1 MSGTI
6 LGGNVS
12 VNQTKKLSQRPEGI
26 SVTIVK
32 PLFIF
37 ALASSTLFAVPRLR
51 LSSTVVGPVTIA
63 QGANAGA
70 QDLEAYSVADR
81 DVTAETENLR
91 LTLSSTVPWVSGA
104 ASASRNCTRRQG
116 LCVPIRLT
124 FSTQSLP
131 SGLYTGTILVADPAA
146 VDAPQRILVTL
157 SVGTTLPDRVNL
169 YVAPNGS
176 QDSFVFV
183 TNRGPAGPNAD
194 TSIAPANSW
203 LTLLQQSAGT
213 FNFVRPFLIQARH
226 LPGQAEGS
234 YNGTVTVRNSA
245 LAADNKTAN
254 VTMQV
259 TSQPIAAASKEAV
272 RVRLAANS
280 TKILERL
287 RISNRGLGRLNVTGA
302 TATVQAGG
310 TWLTATK
317 LDGFDLVDLN
327 FDAATVQPGVYKG
340 SVSVAHNGVNSPL
353 TIPVELEVVPQAAP
367 SVFYQGVLDNAVFEE
382 GDALAVGGIAAVK
395 GEQFSFKDQALA
407 SSLPLPLEL
416 GDAKVFVNDKPAPVY
431 YASYG
436 QINFQIPYD
445 VTPGGGTV
453 RVDRGTTRG
462 NTVSATFVP
471 SLPKLLRLQL
481 RAAGVAIAEDRD
493 YFGIAVHQDGSFS
506 LPREF
511 GIPNSRP
518 SKPGEALTIY
528 GLGFGRTEPAVV
540 AGAAAPTSPLAQVA
554 SGTKRVLFGA
564 LAISAGVPQEALYI
578 GLTPGLVGLYQV
590 NVVVPENSPKGDVPI
605 RVQLDTSASEYALIA
620 VE

>member
-1 MSGTI
+1 M
-6 LGGNVS
+6 
-12 VNQTKKLSQRPEGI
+12 
-26 SVTIVK
+26 TIVK
-32 PLFIF
+32 PFFIF

-63 QGANAGA
+63 QGANAA
-70 QDLEAYSVADR
+70 VQDLEAYSVADR
-81 DVTAETENLR
+81 DASAETENLR
-91 LTLSSTVPWVSGA
+91 LTLSSTVPWVSAA
-104 ASASRNCTRRQG
+104 ASTARNCTRRLG
-116 LCVPIRLT
+116 LCIPLRLT
-124 FSTQSLP
+124 FSTQSLQT
-131 SGLYTGTILVADPAA
+131 GLYTGTVLVTDPTAI
-146 VDAPQRILVTL
+146 DAPQRILVTL
-157 SVGTTLPDRVNL
+157 SVGSTLPDRVNL

-176 QDSFVFV
+176 QDTFNFV
-183 TNRGPAGPNAD
+183 TNRAPTGANVD

-226 LPGQAEGS
+226 LAGQAEGT

-254 VTMQV
+254 IAMQV
-259 TSQPIAAASKEAV
+259 TSQPIASASKAAV

-302 TATVQAGG
+302 TATTQSGG

-327 FDAATVQPGVYKG
+327 FDASTAQPGVYKG
-340 SVSVAHNGVNSPL
+340 SVTVAHNGVNSPL
-353 TIPVELEVVPQAAP
+353 TIPVELEVVAQAAP
-367 SVFYQGVLDNAVFEE
+367 SIFYQGVLDNAVFEE
-382 GDALAVGGIAAVK
+382 GDVLAIGGIAAIK
-395 GEQFSFKDQALA
+395 GEQFTLKDQASA
-407 SSLPLPLEL
+407 SALPLPLEL
-416 GDAKVFVNDKPAPVY
+416 ADARVFVNDKPAPIY
-431 YASYG
+431 FTSYG
-436 QINFQIPYD
+436 QVNFQIPYD
-445 VTPGGGTV
+445 VTPSPGTGTV

-462 NTVSATFVP
+462 NTVTAIFVP
-471 SLPKLLRLQL
+471 ALPKLLRLQL
-481 RAAGVAIAEDRD
+481 RAAGVSMPESRD
-493 YFGIAVHQDGSFS
+493 FFGIAVHQDGSIS

-540 AGAAAPTSPLAQVA
+540 AGVAAPTSPLAQVA
-554 SGTKRVLFGA
+554 SSTKRVFFGA
-564 LAISAGVPQEALYI
+564 LALVTGVPQDALYV

-605 RVQLDTSASEYALIA
+605 RVQLDTTASEYALIA

>member
-1 MSGTI
+1 MT
-6 LGGNVS
+6 L
-12 VNQTKKLSQRPEGI
+12 
-26 SVTIVK
+26 VK
-32 PLFIF
+32 PFFIF

-51 LSSTVVGPVTIA
+51 LSSTVVGPVTVA

-70 QDLEAYSVADR
+70 QDLEAYSVADS
-81 DVTAETENLR
+81 DGPAETENLR
-91 LTLSSTVPWVSGA
+91 LTLSSTVPWVSAA
-104 ASASRNCTRRQG
+104 ASAARNCTRRLG
-116 LCVPIRLT
+116 LCIPVRLT
-124 FSTQSLP
+124 FSTQSLQ
-131 SGLYTGTILVADPAA
+131 SGLYTATILVADPAA
-146 VDAPQRILVTL
+146 IDAPQRILVTL
-157 SVGTTLPDRVNL
+157 SVGSTLPDRVNL

-176 QDSFVFV
+176 QDAFNFV
-183 TNRGPAGPNAD
+183 TNRGPTGANVD

-213 FNFVRPFLIQARH
+213 FNFVKPFAIQARH
-226 LPGQAEGS
+226 LAGQAEGT

-259 TSQPIAAASKEAV
+259 TSQPIASASKEAV

-327 FDAATVQPGVYKG
+327 FDAATAQPGVYKG
-340 SVSVAHNGVNSPL
+340 SVAVAHNGVNSPL
-353 TIPVELEVVPQAAP
+353 TIPVELEVVTQSAP
-367 SVFYQGVLDNAVFEE
+367 SAFYQGVLDNAVFEE
-382 GDALAVGGIAAVK
+382 GDVLAAGGIAAVK
-395 GEQFSFKDQALA
+395 GEQFTFKDQASA
-407 SSLPLPLEL
+407 SALPLPLEVA
-416 GDAKVFVNDKPAPVY
+416 DARVFVNDRPAPVY
-431 YASYG
+431 FASYG

-445 VTPGGGTV
+445 VRPGSGTV
-453 RVDRGTTRG
+453 RVDRGSTRG
-462 NTVSATFVP
+462 NSVSAIFVP
-471 SLPKLLRLQL
+471 ALPKLLRLQL
-481 RAAGVAIAEDRD
+481 RAAGVPMPENRD
-493 YFGIAVHQDGSFS
+493 FFGIAVHQDGSFS

-528 GLGFGRTEPAVV
+528 GLGFGQTDPPVL

-554 SGTKRVLFGA
+554 SGSKRVLFGA
-564 LAISAGVPQEALYI
+564 LALTSGVAQDALYV
-578 GLTPGLVGLYQV
+578 GLTPGFVGLYQV

-605 RVQLDTSASEYALIA
+605 RVQLDTTASEYALIA